1 MSFVDRAKNILLQP
15 AQEWEVIAKEPA
27 TVGSLFTGYAAILAL
42 LPAIASALFM
52 GVLGIGLGGMGAGGA
67 MMAGLGMSYWITTAV
82 VGYFVGLGLLWLVS
96 FIVKSVSP
104 SFNGNSD
111 MVQAT
116 KLMVYSAT
124 PTWVA
129 GLIVPF
135 LGARQGACCSRS
147 PPSPMSVYL
156 IYTGRSARSWIAPAG
171 KSRRYHRGDRPDL
184 PIVAVDGC
192 SAHVDRNR
200 MFISH
205 VLWRRHDGG
214 RRFGHVI

>member
-129 GLIVPF
+129 GLVSWVPVIGM
-135 LGARQGACCSRS
+135 LLSLAA
-147 PPSPMSVYL
+147 MAYAVYL
-156 IYTGRSARSWIAPAG
+156 IYLGVRPVMDIPQEKVAGMTVVTVLIYLVASLVVGAVIATAVISMFFGGAMMAG
-171 KSRRYHRGDRPDL
+171 AASG
-184 PIVAVDGC
+184 
-192 SAHVDRNR
+192 
-200 MFISH
+200 M
-205 VLWRRHDGG
+205 
-214 RRFGHVI
+214 

>member
-116 KLMVYSAT
+116 ELMVYSAT

-129 GLIVPF
+129 GLVSWVPVIGM
-135 LGARQGACCSRS
+135 LLSLAA
-147 PPSPMSVYL
+147 MAYAVYL
-156 IYTGRSARSWIAPAG
+156 IYLGVRPVMDIPQEKVAGMTVVTVLIYLVASLVVGAVIATAVISMFFGGAMMAG
-171 KSRRYHRGDRPDL
+171 AASG
-184 PIVAVDGC
+184 
-192 SAHVDRNR
+192 
-200 MFISH
+200 M
-205 VLWRRHDGG
+205 
-214 RRFGHVI
+214 

>member
-1 MSFVDRAKNILLQP
+1 MSLVDRAKNILLQP

-27 TVGSLFTGYAAILAL
+27 TVGGIFTGYAAILAL

-52 GVLGIGLGGMGAGGA
+52 GVLGIGLGGMGTGGA

-129 GLIVPF
+129 GLVSWVPV
-135 LGARQGACCSRS
+135 LGVLLSLAA
-147 PPSPMSVYL
+147 MAYAVYL
-156 IYTGRSARSWIAPAG
+156 IYLGVRPVMEVPQEKVAGMTVVTVLIYLVASLVIGAMIAAAVISMVFGGAMMAG
-171 KSRRYHRGDRPDL
+171 AASG
-184 PIVAVDGC
+184 
-192 SAHVDRNR
+192 
-200 MFISH
+200 M
-205 VLWRRHDGG
+205 
-214 RRFGHVI
+214 